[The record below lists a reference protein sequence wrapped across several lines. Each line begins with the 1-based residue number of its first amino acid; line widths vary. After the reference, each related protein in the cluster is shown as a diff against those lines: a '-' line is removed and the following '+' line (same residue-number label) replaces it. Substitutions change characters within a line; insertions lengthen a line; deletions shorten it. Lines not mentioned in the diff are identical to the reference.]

1 VVLVLEGFRV
11 TLRNKLGASAGM
23 AALLLLAGC
32 AVGPDFQSP
41 TPPQVD
47 GFTPEPLTKPTAA
60 SPTLGGAAQNFSAG
74 QDIPGQWWTLFHAP
88 ALDRLVTQALAANPD
103 VKAGQAA
110 LRQARET
117 ALAQG
122 GAYYPSLDASFS
134 NSRQRVP
141 GAESGQPKGSSIY
154 TLSST
159 SLSVTYDID
168 IFGATQRSV
177 ESAEAAAEYQRF
189 QLEATTLTLS
199 SNVVT
204 AALQEASLRTQ
215 IAATREIIDAQ
226 TQQLDVVRRQF
237 TLGGVS
243 QVDVLAQ
250 ESTLAQTRATLPPL
264 EKQLAL
270 QRNLLTVL
278 AGRYPSQEVSET
290 FELSSIDLPRD
301 LPVSLPSQLVRN
313 RPDIRAAEASLHQ
326 ANAEVGVAI
335 ANQFPKFSIS
345 AGWGSAAGGVDS
357 LFGPAATGLWSLS
370 SGVTQPIFHGGTL
383 EHQRRAAEAG
393 LDMATAQYQSAVLAA
408 FRNVADS
415 LRSLEADAETL
426 KAQWAAEQSAA
437 ASLDLSRSQFSAGA
451 ISYLTLLNAERTF
464 QQTRIAL
471 VQAQAARYV
480 DTAVL
485 FQALGGGWWN
495 RAAGSADGNSIF
507 N

>member
-1 VVLVLEGFRV
+1 
-11 TLRNKLGASAGM
+11 M

-41 TPPQVD
+41 APPQVD

-60 SPTLGGAAQNFSAG
+60 SPTRGGGAQYFAAG

-88 ALDRLVTQALAANPD
+88 ALDRLITQALAANPD
-103 VKAGQAA
+103 LKAAQAA
-110 LRQARET
+110 LRQAQET
-117 ALAQG
+117 ALAAG
-122 GAYYPSLDASFS
+122 GAYYPSVDAGFS
-134 NSRQRVP
+134 LSRQRVA
-141 GAESGQPKGSSIY
+141 GAEQGLSNVSSIY
-154 TLSST
+154 SLASS
-159 SLSVTYDID
+159 SLSVSYDLD
-168 IFGATQRSV
+168 IFGATQRAV
-177 ESAEAAAEYQRF
+177 ESAEAAAEFQQF

-215 IAATREIIDAQ
+215 IAATQEIIDAQ
-226 TQQLDVVRRQF
+226 SQQLDVVRRQF
-237 TLGGVS
+237 TLGGAS

-270 QRNLLTVL
+270 QRNLLTAL
-278 AGRYPSQEVSET
+278 AGRFPSQEVAET
-290 FELSSIDLPRD
+290 FELSSLDLPQD

-313 RPDIRAAEASLHQ
+313 RPDIRAAEANLHQ

-335 ANQFPKFSIS
+335 ANQFPKFSLT
-345 AGWGSAAGGVDS
+345 AGWGSAASGVDG
-357 LFGPAATGLWSLS
+357 LFGSAASQLWSLS

-393 LDMATAQYQSAVLAA
+393 LDKATAQYQSVVLQA
-408 FRNVADS
+408 FQNVADS
-415 LRSLEADAETL
+415 LRALSADAETL
-426 KAQWAAEQSAA
+426 RAQLAAANSAA
-437 ASLDLSRSQFSAGA
+437 ASLELSRSQFSNGA
-451 ISYLTLLNAERTF
+451 ISYLTLLNAERTY

-471 VQAQAARYV
+471 VQAQAARYT

-495 RAAGSADGNSIF
+495 RTEVSADDKTN

>member
-1 VVLVLEGFRV
+1 
-11 TLRNKLGASAGM
+11 
-23 AALLLLAGC
+23 
-32 AVGPDFQSP
+32 
-41 TPPQVD
+41 
-47 GFTPEPLTKPTAA
+47 
-60 SPTLGGAAQNFSAG
+60 LGGAAQYFEAG

-88 ALDRLVTQALAANPD
+88 ALDRLVVQALAANPD
-103 VKAGQAA
+103 LKAAQAA
-110 LRQARET
+110 LRQAQET

-122 GAYYPSLDASFS
+122 GALYPSIDASFS
-134 NSRQRVP
+134 NTRQRVS
-141 GAESGQPKGSSIY
+141 GAETGAPKVSSIY
-154 TLSST
+154 TLASST
-159 SLSVTYDID
+159 LSVSYDLD
-168 IFGATQRSV
+168 IFGGVQRSI

-237 TLGGVS
+237 ALGGVS

-250 ESTLAQTRATLPPL
+250 ESTLAQSRATLPPL

-278 AGRYPSQEVSET
+278 AGRFPSQEVAET
-290 FELSSIDLPRD
+290 FDLSSIELPKD

-335 ANQFPKFSIS
+335 ANQFPKFSLT
-345 AGWGSAAGGVDS
+345 AGWGSAAGGVDG
-357 LFGPAATGLWSLS
+357 LFGSAASGLWSLS
-370 SGVTQPIFHGGTL
+370 AGVAQPIFHGGAL

-393 LDMATAQYQSAVLAA
+393 LDKVTAQYQSVVLQA
-408 FRNVADS
+408 FQNVADS
-415 LRSLEADAETL
+415 LRALEFDAETL
-426 KAQWAAEQSAA
+426 KAQLAAERSAA
-437 ASLDLSRSQFSAGA
+437 AGLALSRSQFSAGA
-451 ISYLTLLNAERTF
+451 ISYLTLLNAERTY
-464 QQTRIAL
+464 QQSRITL

-495 RAAGSADGNSIF
+495 RKNETAENTDHQ
-507 N
+507 

>member
-1 VVLVLEGFRV
+1 M
-11 TLRNKLGASAGM
+11 TLRKSPGATVLAV
-23 AALLLLAGC
+23 LLLAGC
-32 AVGPDFQSP
+32 TVGPDFQSP
-41 TPPQVD
+41 AAPQVT
-47 GFTPEPLTKPTAA
+47 GYTPEPLTKPTAESA
-60 SPTLGGAAQNFSAG
+60 TLGGVAQNFDAG
-74 QDIPGQWWTLFHAP
+74 QDIPGQWWTLFHSP
-88 ALDRLVTQALAANPD
+88 SLDRLVIQSLAANPD
-103 VKAGQAA
+103 LKAAEAA
-110 LRQARET
+110 LRQAQET

-122 GAYYPSLDASFS
+122 GALYPSVGASFS
-134 NSRQRVP
+134 NTRERVA
-141 GAESGQPKGSSIY
+141 GAEQGQPKGSSIY
-154 TLSST
+154 TVASS
-159 SLSVTYDID
+159 SLSVSYDPD
-168 IFGATQRSV
+168 IFGGTKRTI
-177 ESAEAAAEYQRF
+177 ESAEAAADYQRF

-215 IAATREIIDAQ
+215 IAATQEILEAQ
-226 TQQLDVVRRQF
+226 NQQLDVVRRQF
-237 TLGGVS
+237 NLGGAS

-264 EKQLAL
+264 EKQLAT

-278 AGRYPSQEVSET
+278 AGRFPSQEVAET
-290 FELSSIDLPRD
+290 FELSSIELPRD

-335 ANQFPKFSIS
+335 ANQFPKFSLT
-345 AGWGSAAGGVDS
+345 AGWGSAASGVDG
-357 LFGPAATGLWSLS
+357 LFGTAASGLWSWS
-370 SGVTQPIFHGGTL
+370 AGITQPIFQGGTL

-393 LDMATAQYQSAVLAA
+393 LDKATAQYQSTVLTA

-415 LRSLEADAETL
+415 LRALQSDAETL
-426 KAQWAAEQSAA
+426 KAQLAAERSAA
-437 ASLDLSRSQFSAGA
+437 ASLELSRSQFSAGA
-451 ISYLTLLNAERTF
+451 ISYLTLLNAERTY

-495 RAAGSADGNSIF
+495 RDGATAQNNSP